1 MLKNT
6 KNKKAIRFGMREIGG
21 IKIGDFDKLRFSPAW
36 DQGAVKRWASRP
48 REECYINSEL
58 KYEKTYQQRSI

>member
-1 MLKNT
+1 
-6 KNKKAIRFGMREIGG
+6 MREIGG